1 MLKIPIICGP
11 TASGK
16 TSLSV
21 ELFSHKS
28 AEIISADSMQIYK
41 GMDIG
46 TASPSVEEQKKI
58 KHNLIDIVSPDEYFS
73 VGDFYRNTENIL
85 NRLSDSNIQPVI
97 TGGTGLYIK
106 SLMNGFFDAPKAD
119 NDIRAILEKQ
129 EADSPGSLY
138 QELEKVDKEAFGRI
152 YPADMKRIIRALEV
166 FRLTGESI
174 SSLQRKNTRKLG
186 YDFFAIGIIRDRDVL
201 NRRINARVELMLS
214 EGLLDEAIKLR
225 ENGYGPGLSSM
236 QSLGYLACFD
246 YLEKKIDYDTLRY
259 RIKKETRD
267 FAKRQ
272 IKLFRR
278 INGIKWFFAEDKKN
292 VALYLRQK
300 GVLSNG

>member
-1 MLKIPIICGP
+1 LLKIPIICGP

-21 ELFSHKS
+21 DLFQNES

-46 TASPSVEEQKKI
+46 TASPSIDEQRKI
-58 KHNLIDIVSPDEYFS
+58 KHNLIDVVLPDEYFS
-73 VGDFYRNTENIL
+73 VGDFYRQTDDIISKL
-85 NRLSDSNIQPVI
+85 VKSNIQPVI

-106 SLMNGFFDAPKAD
+106 SLINGFFNAPKAD
-119 NDIRAILEKQ
+119 ENIRIALEKQ
-129 EADSPGSLY
+129 EIDYPGSLY
-138 QELEKVDKEAFGRI
+138 KELEKVDAVAFARI

-166 FRLTGESI
+166 YRLTGESI
-174 SSLQRKNTRKLG
+174 SSLQRKNTKKL
-186 YDFFAIGIIRDRDVL
+186 DHKFLVIGIIRDREVI
-201 NRRINARVELMLS
+201 NRRINARVESMLS
-214 EGLLDEAIKLR
+214 EGLLDEVIQLR
-225 ENGYGPGLSSM
+225 KNGYDIGLSSM
-236 QSLGYLACFD
+236 QSLGYPACFD
-246 YLEKKIDYDTLRY
+246 YLDDKIDYDTLKY

-278 INGIKWFFAEDKKN
+278 INGIKWFFAEDKIG
-292 VALYLRQK
+292 VTSYLRQE
-300 GVLSNG
+300 GVLLNG